1 VETVVVMVVVVGRRM
16 MINLRQLLKGE
27 ATNHLARA
35 EGCVVPD
42 STRCVQC
49 GICSY
54 SCPIGIDVRRYA
66 WNGHSISDSYC
77 LTCGECV
84 ARCPR
89 GVLRFE
95 RSSLYEPRSLL
106 KREV

>member
-1 VETVVVMVVVVGRRM
+1 MGILKLFKRDTEKHTVLSSG
-16 MINLRQLLKGE
+16 
-27 ATNHLARA
+27 H
-35 EGCVVPD
+35 VVPD
-42 STRCVQC
+42 SARCVQC

-54 SCPIGIDVRRYA
+54 NCPIGIDVRAHVWRGEA
-66 WNGHSISDSYC
+66 VIHSQC

-95 RSSLYEPRSLL
+95 RTDLFDKQEGA
-106 KREV
+106 

>member
-1 VETVVVMVVVVGRRM
+1 MGGVLNVIRMVKSEG
-16 MINLRQLLKGE
+16 MINFRQIFKAA
-27 ATNHLARA
+27 ATRQVALA
-35 EGCVVPD
+35 EGCVVPE
-42 STRCVQC
+42 SARCVQC

-54 SCPIGIDVRRYA
+54 SCPIGIDVRRFA
-66 WNGHSISDSYC
+66 WEGKAIQESQC

-95 RSSLYEPRSLL
+95 RAPLFDGLVQNQEIF
-106 KREV
+106 

>member
-1 VETVVVMVVVVGRRM
+1 
-16 MINLRQLLKGE
+16 MIDLGSVLRGE
-27 ATNHLARA
+27 ATKHQARA

-42 STRCVQC
+42 SSRCVQC

-54 SCPIGIDVRRYA
+54 YCPIGIDVRRYA
-66 WNGHSISDSYC
+66 WKGQSISDGYC

-84 ARCPR
+84 CRCPR

-95 RSSLYEPRSLL
+95 RSSLFEAIPTG